1 MLNDLKRIGLIFL
14 TALILLAGSTAI
26 PWAVKNIGAYEI
38 ARSLASCKALASDDE
53 QVECI
58 FHSIDSAIEKG
69 NLKQGFSIFAGAYR
83 NFTSFS
89 STGCHRH
96 AHRVGDSVYYRYY
109 ILGHDTLDDIDFPQ
123 EATACGYGLF
133 HGFLEHL
140 IQDRPDPEFAMSVCE
155 ALDQKLSRTMKDIRV
170 ICYHGTGHGYTLAH
184 AENLPRALW
193 GNIQEF
199 ITTPIAQCNGMTR
212 ASESEKED
220 CRQGV
225 FNVIADWMEEKN
237 YGFSYN
243 TDNPFA
249 ACDALPSNIQYAC
262 YYEMAQKIGGLVAAH
277 NDPVALSVVAA
288 KASTPEFATLA
299 FSVGIAGMIQQT
311 IAQGN
316 GYEAVLDGCD
326 TLSSDLFHTCLES
339 IVWGLYE
346 HGPPQEEYKNVLSL
360 CEESAVTRHEEESF
374 CYNKALARL
383 TRFYTSERIASVCEE
398 FPKKYQ
404 PACKDTAK

>member
-140 IQDRPDPEFAMSVCE
+140 IQDRPDPEFAMGVCE
-155 ALDQKLSRTMKDIRV
+155 ALDEKLSDTMKDIRV
-170 ICYHGTGHGYTLAH
+170 VCYHGTGHGYTLAH
-184 AENLPRALW
+184 AETLSRDVW
-193 GNIQEF
+193 GNMNAFTEF
-199 ITTPIAQCNGMTR
+199 PLSQCNEMTR
-212 ASESEKED
+212 ATESEKED

-225 FNVIADWMEEKN
+225 FNVVADWMEEKN
-237 YGFSYN
+237 YGFAYN
-243 TDNPFA
+243 TSDPFESCRA
-249 ACDALPSNIQYAC
+249 VPSNVQYSC
-262 YYEMAQKIGGLVAAH
+262 YYEMAQKIGNIAR
-277 NDPVALSVVAA
+277 NDPVALYAIA
-288 KASTPEFATLA
+288 GTAETQEFADLA
-299 FSVGIAGMIQQT
+299 FVVGIAGVIQQV
-311 IAQGN
+311 IAN
-316 GYEAVLDGCD
+316 EDGYLPVLERCG
-326 TLSSDLFHTCLES
+326 TLSDGVFHRCVES

-346 HGPPQEEYKNVLSL
+346 HGSPQIEYKEVLSL
-360 CEESAVTRHEEESF
+360 CREPVIQEHGETDF
-374 CYNKALARL
+374 CYEKAADRL
-383 TRFYTSERIASVCEE
+383 SRFYTAEHIKSICAE
-398 FPKKYQ
+398 FPEAYATRCEKEIK
-404 PACKDTAK
+404 